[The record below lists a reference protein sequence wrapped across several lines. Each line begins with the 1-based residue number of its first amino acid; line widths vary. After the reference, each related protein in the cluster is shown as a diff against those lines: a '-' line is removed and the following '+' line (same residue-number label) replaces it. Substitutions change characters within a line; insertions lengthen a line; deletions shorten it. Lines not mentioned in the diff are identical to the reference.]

1 MLTKKIMVTEFFQKR
16 GWIEFWLEVRI
27 CSSFSRATSNIAN

>member
-1 MLTKKIMVTEFFQKR
+1 MLWKMMLTKKIMVIEFFQKR

-27 CSSFSRATSNIAN
+27 CS